1 MYKVRKRNGK
11 IVSFDL
17 TKITEVIRKAFEA
30 ENANYTDDIVDF
42 LALKVTAEFSS
53 KIEDNI
59 VNVEDIQD
67 AVETVLSK
75 AGYTEVA
82 KAYILYRKLHEKMR
96 NIESTV
102 LDIKK

>member
-30 ENANYTDDIVDF
+30 ENTNYTDDIVDF
-42 LALKVTAEFSS
+42 LARKVTAEFST

-67 AVETVLSK
+67 AVETVLFF
-75 AGYTEVA
+75 
-82 KAYILYRKLHEKMR
+82 
-96 NIESTV
+96 IENYM
-102 LDIKK
+102 KK